1 MDFFLLKRNLQG
13 DIKVYPGIN
22 EHVENTYDLD
32 MFLTKQYSNTKMV
45 DITLYSFCL
54 TLVTK

>member
-1 MDFFLLKRNLQG
+1 MDFLF
-13 DIKVYPGIN
+13 IKKEPTRWYKSVSY
-22 EHVENTYDLD
+22 YDLD